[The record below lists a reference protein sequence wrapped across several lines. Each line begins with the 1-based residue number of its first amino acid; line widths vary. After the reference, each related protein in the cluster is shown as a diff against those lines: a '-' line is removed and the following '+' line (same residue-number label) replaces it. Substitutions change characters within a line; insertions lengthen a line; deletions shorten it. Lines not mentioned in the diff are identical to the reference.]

1 MHSQIVLYGFWRS
14 LATYRVRVALNL
26 KGLVYEE
33 RIVDLSKGTQFDER
47 FESLN
52 PQHALPVLEFE
63 GKTLTQSLAIM
74 EFIDE
79 HWPERPYLPKDE
91 LLRAQVRSLSQITIA
106 DVHPLVVPRVRQFLS
121 REYGASEE
129 SQLEWARHWF
139 DKGTQAI
146 EGYLVKHSC
155 HGKHLVGDQV
165 TMADIAIAS
174 HVIGAQLFKANL
186 SQAPIMMK
194 LINPLL
200 EDEAFKKAHPLKQ
213 VGAPTSI

>member
-1 MHSQIVLYGFWRS
+1 MHSQIILYGFWRS

-33 RIVDLSKGTQFDER
+33 RTIDLSKGVQFDEQ
-47 FESLN
+47 FDTLN
-52 PQHALPVLEFE
+52 PQHVLPVLEYD
-63 GKTLTQSLAIM
+63 GRILTQSLAIM

-79 HWPERPYLPKDE
+79 HWQEHSYLPKDDF
-91 LLRAQVRSLSQITIA
+91 LKAQVRALSQITIA
-106 DVHPLVVPRVRQFLS
+106 DVHPLVVPRVRQLLS

-129 SQLEWARHWF
+129 SQLSWARHWF
-139 DKGTQAI
+139 DKGTEAI

-155 HGKHLVGDQV
+155 SGKHLVGDRI

-174 HVIGAQLFKANL
+174 HVIGAQLFKTNL
-186 SQAPIMMK
+186 SKAPTMMK
-194 LINPLL
+194 LIAPLL

-213 VGAPTSI
+213 EGAPSSI